1 MKFFEQH
8 KSIIGKILSIIGQGL
23 LIIYVSSKHHE
34 MDIIATM
41 ENKLL
46 KSSSLLLFN
55 GLMCSHT

>member
-1 MKFFEQH
+1 ML
-8 KSIIGKILSIIGQGL
+8 KSIIGKILSIIGWGL
-23 LIIYVSSKHHE
+23 LIMYVSSKHHE
-34 MDIIATM
+34 MDIITTM